1 VALTEIPIMNTTI
14 RPTDDEWM
22 GLSEFAAIVGKTI
35 DTIYNER
42 ARGADFPDW
51 YQFGKKIRMRRSHV
65 DAWIECKRHQ
75 SAAVQLAAQTPSPV
89 SQIRAPA

>member
-1 VALTEIPIMNTTI
+1 MNTTI

-51 YQFGKKIRMRRSHV
+51 YQFGKKVRLRRSHV
-65 DAWIECKRHQ
+65 DAWIERKRHQ
-75 SAAVQLAAQTPSPV
+75 SATALLAAKQTTPV